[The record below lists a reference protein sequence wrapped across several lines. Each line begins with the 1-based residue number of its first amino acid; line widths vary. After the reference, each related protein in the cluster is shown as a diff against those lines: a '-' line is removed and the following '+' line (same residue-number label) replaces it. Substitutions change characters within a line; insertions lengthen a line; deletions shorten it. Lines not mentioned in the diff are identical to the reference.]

1 MGAAERRVVSVVF
14 ADLVD
19 FTALSERL
27 DAEDVAHIQDSWF
40 ALAAEAVTAAGG
52 EVEKFIG
59 DAVMATFGAAQA
71 DDTDPVR
78 AVRAA
83 LAIAGDTVRLER
95 SLGLQPGTVQV
106 RLGVNTGEVVVTRS
120 PAGWR
125 VTGDVVNTAARLQ
138 AQAPPGQ
145 VLLGPETA
153 FGVAHAFVVEEH
165 GHIPLKGKARPVTA
179 WRVAAERAEV
189 RRGLSLHGLRA
200 PLLGREEELA
210 ALERLLAESPEGSA
224 AVVLLAPPGVG
235 KSRLAEEFADVAR
248 AAGHPAWRVALG
260 NEPERGYAVVA
271 GLLRSAGEILWP
283 DGDVERGAA
292 AALEAG
298 GYDPGHAQV
307 LAGHVAALL
316 DGAPLRAEPVDLY
329 AAWTATLD
337 AVGGPGP
344 VWVIDDLHL
353 ADPDLRAFLA
363 FAVHRPRR
371 GGRTI
376 VLTARPTAALAPVV
390 EELGDLPVLH
400 LEPLPPPVT
409 RDLVVALVGEA
420 LPPAALQGV
429 VAASGGNPL
438 YVEELLRSWLQS
450 GVLRKGGDGGWEV
463 AGGAETSVPTT
474 VHAIYQGQLDALGA
488 GLRPVVE
495 RGSVPGVT
503 FPGDALPALGVP
515 EPDSP
520 LHELTEAGLLAGP
533 HPHADVGEAW
543 TYRHSL
549 LRDTAYGSL
558 ARLDRARLHV
568 RFARWLEAHGGSPE
582 TVGGH
587 LAAAVELL
595 PSTVA
600 EVDAGLPVATVAAD
614 AAVRLE
620 AAASGHLIPSPQRA
634 AALLERALALPV
646 TAAPDRLRR
655 RLALGEAERRS
666 GRLERAMRA
675 FAVAGDAARADG
687 AVGPLVAAALGYE
700 SALFASRLPRA
711 TWGQR
716 SVGLL
721 RAADALLPEGERATR
736 SRVLAALGQALLYGG
751 DADTGAA
758 TCERAVRLAEDGED
772 DGALATALLARRSA
786 WARPEWLPDRLAD
799 APRIA
804 RAAEATGD
812 LELQLEAARLH
823 LVDVLKAEDLAA
835 AAEVQATAEALVA
848 RLGRPLYFWYPPM
861 WRAMR
866 AIAVGDLAAA
876 DGLVEAFRAEG
887 RRANYGDV
895 DKVWLALRLRL
906 QMDREDVAP
915 VLAPLAEQ
923 AAEFP
928 RHWAAGLAVV
938 FALLG
943 RRDEAAGHLA
953 EAVADDF
960 DRVPQDL
967 SRAYIL
973 AHIAEAAAL
982 LEDAD
987 VARAVGGLL
996 LPWAGQAVVLGSG
1009 AVYLG
1014 SGAHHVGISLRTA
1027 GDLDG
1032 AVDMLRV
1039 AVSANE
1045 RAGAPRLAER
1055 SRRELDTALRL
1066 HDRTREDIA

>member
-1 MGAAERRVVSVVF
+1 MVSVVF

-40 ALAAEAVTAAGG
+40 ALASDAVTAAGG

-83 LAIAGDTVRLER
+83 LTIAGDTARLER
-95 SLGLQPGTVQV
+95 GLGLEPGTVQV

-120 PAGWR
+120 AAGRR

-138 AQAPPGQ
+138 AQAPPAQ

-153 FGVAHAFVVEEH
+153 FGVAHAFVLEEH
-165 GHIPLKGKARPVTA
+165 GHLPLKGKARPVTA
-179 WRVAAERAEV
+179 WRVVSERAEV

-200 PLLGREEELA
+200 PLLGRADEVA
-210 ALERLLAESPEGSA
+210 TLERLLSDSVQGGA

-235 KSRLAEEFADVAR
+235 KSRLAEEFAGIAR
-248 AAGHPAWRVALG
+248 DAGHPAWQVAIG
-260 NEPERGYAVVA
+260 NEPDRGYAVV
-271 GLLRSAGEILWP
+271 GRLLRAAGEVLWP
-283 DGDVERGAA
+283 DGDAGRGAA
-292 AALEAG
+292 AGLQED

-307 LAGHVAALL
+307 LAGHVTALL
-316 DGAPLRAEPVDLY
+316 EGAPLGAEPVDLY

-337 AVGGPGP
+337 AVGGPSP

-353 ADPDLRAFLA
+353 ADPDLRAFLT

-390 EELGDLPVLH
+390 EELGDVLVLH
-400 LEPLPPPVT
+400 LEPLPPPAT
-409 RDLVVALVGEA
+409 RDLVVALVGTA
-420 LPPAALQGV
+420 LPPSALEGV

-450 GVLRKGGDGGWEV
+450 GVLRKGTDGAWAV
-463 AGGAETSVPTT
+463 AEGAETTVPTT
-474 VHAIYQGQLDALGA
+474 VHAIYQGQLDALGG

-495 RGSVPGVT
+495 RGSVPGIT
-503 FPGDALPALGVP
+503 FPGDALPALGVLDP
-515 EPDSP
+515 ETR
-520 LHELTEAGLLAGP
+520 LQELTEAGLLAGP
-533 HPHADVGEAW
+533 QLQADGGEAW

-558 ARLDRARLHV
+558 ARLERARLHV
-568 RFARWLEAHGGSPE
+568 RFARWLEAHGGSAE
-582 TVGGH
+582 TVGRH
-587 LAAAVELL
+587 LATAVELL

-600 EVDAGLPVATVAAD
+600 EVDAGLPVGAIAAD
-614 AAVRLE
+614 AAARLE
-620 AAASGHLIPSPQRA
+620 DASSGHLVPSPQRA
-634 AALLERALALPV
+634 AALLERALGLPG
-646 TAAPDRLRR
+646 TAEPDRLRR

-675 FAVAGDAARADG
+675 FSAAGDAAREQG
-687 AVGPLVAAALGYE
+687 AVEILVAAALGYE
-700 SALFASRLPRA
+700 SALFASRLPRG
-711 TWGQR
+711 TWGER
-716 SVGLL
+716 SLELL
-721 RAADALLPEGERATR
+721 RAADLVLPKTERAIR

-751 DADTGAA
+751 DADAGAA
-758 TCERAVRLAEDGED
+758 TCERAVLLAEEAGD
-772 DGALATALLARRSA
+772 DAALAAALLARRSA
-786 WARPEWLPDRLAD
+786 RARPEWLPDRLAD

-804 RAAEATGD
+804 VAAEATGD

-823 LVDVLKAEDLAA
+823 LVDVLKAEDLDAAA
-835 AAEVQATAEALVA
+835 AAEATADELVR

-866 AIAVGDLAAA
+866 ALAVGDLAAA
-876 DGLVEAFRAEG
+876 DGLIEDFRAAG

-895 DKVWLALRLRL
+895 DKVWLALRLQL
-906 QMDREDVAP
+906 QLERGDVAP
-915 VLAPLAEQ
+915 VLAPLSDQ
-923 AAEFP
+923 AAAFP
-928 RHWAAGLAVV
+928 WRWSGALAVV
-938 FALLG
+938 NALLG
-943 RRDEAAGHLA
+943 DREEAAAHLA
-953 EAVADDF
+953 DAAADDF
-960 DRVPQDL
+960 ARVPQDL
-967 SRAYIL
+967 SRGYVL
-973 AHIAEAAAL
+973 AHLAEAAAL

-987 VARAVGGLL
+987 AARAVGSLL
-996 LPWAGQAVVLGSG
+996 LPWAGQAVVLGSA

-1014 SGAHHVGISLRTA
+1014 SGAHYVGICLRTA

-1045 RAGAPRLAER
+1045 RAGARGLAGR
-1055 SRRELDTALRL
+1055 SHRELQTTLRQQ
-1066 HDRTREDIA
+1066 DAFEEDIA